1 MTFLIII
8 VAAAVFGGLWWGL
21 SRLGAPLF
29 VVAAVS
35 FAAGAL
41 VLVSNGLLG
50 LKL

>member
-1 MTFLIII
+1 MTILIII
-8 VAAAVFGGLWWGL
+8 FAAAVFGGLWWGL
-21 SRLGAPLF
+21 SKLGAPAF